1 MTKNEKNSQIFPF
14 VIRFFSP
21 NLAYEVY
28 TCTRSHMYAHAHTCM
43 HTLTHICTRSHMYAH
58 THTCMHTLI
67 HICTRSHM
75 YAHAHTCMHTLTHV
89 CTRSHIYAHAHTC
102 MHTLTH
108 VCTHSHMYAHTHT
121 CMHTL
126 THVCTRSHMY
136 AHAHTCMHTL
146 THICTCTTVCADWKI
161 PILNIMTLQSFH
173 LPIYSTNLFP
183 TLPGIHFGEINTKRQ
198 YSLSWK
204 CSWPTKRQTFVNYLW
219 TINNCRMQ

>member
-1 MTKNEKNSQIFPF
+1 MSKQTGTEVERKPIKMTKNEKNSQIFPF

-58 THTCMHTLI
+58 THTCMHTL
-67 HICTRSHM
+67 
-75 YAHAHTCMHTLTHV
+75 
-89 CTRSHIYAHAHTC
+89 
-102 MHTLTH
+102 
-108 VCTHSHMYAHTHT
+108 
-121 CMHTL
+121 

-146 THICTCTTVCADWKI
+146 THICTCTTVCADWKR